1 VKRPWIAT
9 QLYIGK
15 AEQHAFTVEE
25 MKNAIRAAR
34 EIAGIDALMI
44 MPATDF
50 ALTQD
55 LVGTSRECG
64 IQAYL
69 WFPVLADVPGLT
81 ADRSGLVQPYNED
94 RSGRKSGAWERLES
108 SKDEFQFICP
118 NHGHSLDSVFGI
130 YASLLD
136 RLPVD
141 GVMLDRIRFPS
152 PANGF
157 ESLLSCFCSSCK
169 AAFEQ
174 GDGLPFETLRE
185 RARSFILRIKDL
197 TPFAFAA
204 EWGETDS
211 LWTVAGLERLAA
223 FRRRSVVKAVQRFS
237 IHARSKGLKVGLDLF
252 SYSLSHLVGQD
263 YAALSE
269 TCDWVK
275 PMIYCHA
282 VGPAGLPLEI
292 ACMSRALRE
301 LSPRLG
307 AGGAN
312 ELLRKLF
319 RWDIPETEERL
330 LTDGLPEKIL
340 SSELTLIK
348 GAGLASGV
356 EVYAGIE
363 AVRNPQFG
371 IDITAE
377 TLNRYFSHLV
387 EPARGIVASWNLLD
401 IPHENLERIGRL
413 RD

>member
-15 AEQHAFTVEE
+15 AERHAYTVEE

-50 ALTQD
+50 ALTQV
-55 LVGTSRECG
+55 LAGTSRECG
-64 IQAYL
+64 IKTYL

-81 ADRSGLVQPYNED
+81 ADRSGLVQSYD
-94 RSGRKSGAWERLES
+94 QDSGGRKTGAWEGLENA
-108 SKDEFQFICP
+108 KDEFQFICP
-118 NHGHSLDSVFGI
+118 NNGRSLDRVFGI

-136 RLPVD
+136 RLPLD
-141 GVMLDRIRFPS
+141 GVMLDRVRFPS

-157 ESLLSCFCSSCK
+157 ESLLSCFCGSCK
-169 AAFEQ
+169 TAFEC

-185 RARSFILRIKDL
+185 RARSFVLRIKDP
-197 TPFAFAA
+197 TFSAFAA
-204 EWGETDS
+204 EWRETDS
-211 LWTVAGLERLAA
+211 LWTVAGLEQLAA
-223 FRRRSVVKAVQRFS
+223 FRQRSVVNAVRRFCA
-237 IHARSKGLKVGLDLF
+237 HARSKGLKVGLDLF

-269 TCDWVK
+269 NCDWVK

-292 ACMSRALRE
+292 ACMGRALRE
-301 LSPRLG
+301 LSPRLC
-307 AGGAN
+307 AGEVN

-319 RWDIPETEERL
+319 GWDIPETEERL

-340 SSELTLIK
+340 SSELALITQ
-348 GAGLASGV
+348 AGMASGV
-356 EVYAGIE
+356 DVYAGIE
-363 AVRNPQFG
+363 AVRNPSFG
-371 IDITAE
+371 IDITVE
-377 TLNRYFSHLV
+377 TMNRYFSYLV

-401 IPHENLERIGRL
+401 IPRENLERIGRL
-413 RD
+413 GN